1 MKRSLFDFANSVG
14 SKGDNGQSKGGK
26 SGVDVNNGGKTEIL
40 RSPDLS
46 FFVPPSTVPTH
57 HEAKLLVDIVSPK
70 TLSAVLGHVDA
81 KRSILQYLTSASTR
95 SKRALLLSGPS
106 GCGKTLLA
114 TLAIQETLHQKWD
127 MLDDDVDV
135 SDAITNLSK
144 KKSLSGKP
152 WCALIECIEGLSQSG
167 ERASL
172 LKAIKTSKIAMILT
186 CDDAFE
192 PSNKPFREACVH
204 VRMAQND
211 TNTILRILFKA
222 GEVYGLKLS
231 PETAS
236 NILVSSNQNAR
247 LALNTL
253 QLLAT
258 TKKTARKGAALSSA
272 DETFNLFTSTSQLC
286 AATPGSFE
294 KALVVSSGDS
304 DMFLCLLQQNA
315 ASSASFSLTKSKWS
329 LASLMDAYSSADV
342 VTKRFFIEEGTFIA
356 TLSTKLNLTLQ
367 KPEKQ
372 SVFPQLYCMISSIKS
387 RRERLPIAAGV
398 LAMAFLGDERP
409 LFNDKASFVQDIASS
424 SRLNLLSQ
432 VRPSGIDAHDTLLV
446 LKCRVN
452 GRSDYRVLKSEGLY
466 VVGDAQANTWIQKGI
481 FSI

>member
-1 MKRSLFDFANSVG
+1 MKRSLFDFANG
-14 SKGDNGQSKGGK
+14 ANGGGIKGGDVGCGGSMK
-26 SGVDVNNGGKTEIL
+26 GGVKTEIL

-46 FFVPPSTVPTH
+46 FFKPSTTNQ
-57 HEAKLLVDIVSPK
+57 EASLLVDIVSPK

-81 KRSILQYLTSASTR
+81 KKSILQYLTSASTR
-95 SKRALLLSGPS
+95 AKRALLLSGPS

-127 MLDDDVDV
+127 MLEEDDVFE
-135 SDAITNLSK
+135 AITNVSK

-204 VRMAQND
+204 VRMGQND
-211 TNTILRILFKA
+211 ANTILRILFKA

-236 NILVSSNQNAR
+236 NILISSNQNAR

-304 DMFLCLLQQNA
+304 DMFLCLLQQNS
-315 ASSASFSLTKSKWS
+315 ASSASFSPKVKNALSN
-329 LASLMDAYSSADV
+329 LMDAYSSSDLI
-342 VTKRFFIEEGTFIA
+342 TKRFFIEEGTFIA
-356 TLSTKLNLTLQ
+356 TMTTKLNLTLQ

-372 SVFPQLYCMISSIKS
+372 SSFPQIFCVMSSLKS

-398 LAMAFLGDERP
+398 LAARFLGEERP
-409 LFNDKASFVQDIASS
+409 LLGLGASFVQDIASS
-424 SRLNLLSQ
+424 SHLNLLSQ
-432 VRPSGIDAHDTLLV
+432 IRPSGIDAHDILLV
-446 LKCRVN
+446 LKCRAN
-452 GRSDYRVLKSEGLY
+452 GRSDYRVLKGEGLH
-466 VVGDAQANTWIQKGI
+466 VVGDAQANTWIQKGL
-481 FSI
+481 FSL